1 MPELLLTIIIFL
13 VLVIPVG
20 TYLYHITAWKKT
32 FADPVMNRVD
42 GVIYKIS
49 GVDPKKGMTWWQ
61 YAIAL
66 LITNAAMILIGYVIL
81 RIQSLPILNPNDIG
95 SMEETLSFNTIISF
109 MTNTN
114 LQHYSGESGLSYL
127 SQMLVITFMMFV
139 SAGSGYA
146 PESRHYGYIDYAAQI
161 FFGGNGIMSRFKR
174 HCIVNTGSHKNTSKK
189 IIVIYYIKN
198 NIFIIN
204 GKNQ

>member
-1 MPELLLTIIIFL
+1 ME
-13 VLVIPVG
+13 
-20 TYLYHITAWKKT
+20 KT

-81 RIQSLPILNPNDIG
+81 RIQSLPIFNPNNIG

-114 LQHYSGESGLSYL
+114 LQHYSGESGLSY
-127 SQMLVITFMMFV
+127 FV
-139 SAGSGYA
+139 SDACYNIYDVCFRRKRICGMRMLYKRFSGK
-146 PESRHYGYIDYAAQI
+146 D
-161 FFGGNGIMSRFKR
+161 KR
-174 HCIVNTGSHKNTSKK
+174 
-189 IIVIYYIKN
+189 
-198 NIFIIN
+198 
-204 GKNQ
+204 